1 MDIVLKNVSPELIET
16 FKGMGLE
23 IVSVDSLPTQTIEVI
38 KEVPAEIPEHVSEI
52 LAIINKA
59 VEDAAIKIEKKY
71 EIYKTGYEAVEK
83 VLASLKEPVGI
94 PEIKE

>member
-16 FKGMGLE
+16 LRNMGLE
-23 IVSVDSLPTQTIEVI
+23 VIPADSLPVQTIEVV
-38 KEVPAEIPEHVSEI
+38 KEVPAEIPENVSEI
-52 LAIINKA
+52 LAIIEKA
-59 VEDAAIKIEKKY
+59 VVAETAKVEKKY

-83 VLASLKEPVGI
+83 VLASLKEPVEI